1 MNLPSPFTIPWLKI
15 TYCERVK
22 RLQRLRYDSIDGTL
36 LYCLRYHMRRPQ
48 RIPIIKTGSGR
59 SRYKTTWYYINASFA
74 VALGRRQRRRL
85 CRRHRRA
92 INAIDIV
99 ASIFS
104 TSAPSQHS
112 SEWIKGNAVD
122 DVVGIAADSY
132 GVRPPVGRNS
142 KHVSLQTTRLWGL
155 SCTVRHAISKTTAG
169 RSKFQIRVGTYNSCL
184 EPAYLRS
191 QLPSNSDFPISW
203 SFALSLLLK
212 FRSISNAIVY
222 CSLKI
227 KLTFLGISRK
237 YYKDLFKKI
246 SSAAHGAKKKN
257 CTTEK

>member
-1 MNLPSPFTIPWLKI
+1 MSDTISDTNQAPNLVRNRFLNL
-15 TYCERVK
+15 V
-22 RLQRLRYDSIDGTL
+22 Q
-36 LYCLRYHMRRPQ
+36 
-48 RIPIIKTGSGR
+48 
-59 SRYKTTWYYINASFA
+59 N
-74 VALGRRQRRRL
+74 
-85 CRRHRRA
+85 
-92 INAIDIV
+92 V
-99 ASIFS
+99 ASYHFIFLQNIKCD
-104 TSAPSQHS
+104 TQSQ
-112 SEWIKGNAVD
+112 N
-122 DVVGIAADSY
+122 
-132 GVRPPVGRNS
+132 RPPVGRNL

-237 YYKDLFKKI
+237 YFKDLFNKI
-246 SSAAHGAKKKN
+246 SSAAHGAKKIAL
-257 CTTEK
+257 

>member
-1 MNLPSPFTIPWLKI
+1 
-15 TYCERVK
+15 
-22 RLQRLRYDSIDGTL
+22 
-36 LYCLRYHMRRPQ
+36 MRHPTQ
-48 RIPIIKTGSGR
+48 
-59 SRYKTTWYYINASFA
+59 N
-74 VALGRRQRRRL
+74 
-85 CRRHRRA
+85 
-92 INAIDIV
+92 
-99 ASIFS
+99 
-104 TSAPSQHS
+104 
-112 SEWIKGNAVD
+112 
-122 DVVGIAADSY
+122 
-132 GVRPPVGRNS
+132 RPPVGRNS

-237 YYKDLFKKI
+237 YFKDLFKKI
-246 SSAAHGAKKKN
+246 SSAAHGAKN
-257 CTTEK
+257 CIVTISAMLHNNLCTTKESVLSKKGPPGPFFRRML